1 MIIGQENIGGV
12 VDKKSKILYWIES
25 SEDDWKVANHLFE
38 KGDYSYSLFFGH
50 LTIEKMLKALYVD
63 RREKNPPYT
72 HSLIYLAEQVSLNL
86 SDEQLEMLET
96 ITDFHI
102 EARYPDEK
110 FSFRKKCTRNF
121 TERYFVKI
129 KELREWLLHQIKL

>member
-1 MIIGQENIGGV
+1 M
-12 VDKKSKILYWIES
+12 DKKSKILYWIES

-50 LTIEKMLKALYVD
+50 LTIEKMLKALYVY

-86 SDEQLEMLET
+86 SEEQLEMIET

-110 FSFRKKCTRNF
+110 FSFRKKCTRSF
-121 TERYFVKI
+121 TEWYIVKI
-129 KELREWLLHQIKL
+129 KEPREWLLHQIKL